1 MKSTNGRKVLLQL
14 SSPILFKS
22 RRTIFCEG
30 FHFKKNPLLDDSA
43 WWESNEE
50 LPKSKFKK
58 FVRTSLA
65 VLKKV
70 AMILPLSRLKFFVC
84 CNQKISASAVAKV

>member
-1 MKSTNGRKVLLQL
+1 VKVFILRR
-14 SSPILFKS
+14 ILFW
-22 RRTIFCEG
+22 TT
-30 FHFKKNPLLDDSA
+30 LA

-58 FVRTSLA
+58 FLRTSLA